1 MIQFNLLPDVKVDY
15 MKTQRT
21 KRMVMIASLVSAAV
35 SILILVVTFSYS
47 VTQKRHLANLS
58 SDIKSIKAELEGNSE
73 LTKILSVQNQLE
85 TLPALYDGRPAVNR
99 LPVYIEQTT
108 PVNVSLGK
116 TSVDFSTSKFEITGS
131 SDSLGS
137 VNAYVDTLKFT
148 KFKSDSDSDTT
159 INAFKD
165 VVLSKF
171 GTNDG
176 ISTFVITLSFDP
188 LIFDETKKIE
198 LLVPTT
204 VTTRAQSSSNE
215 GLFNGQATTPQE
227 EGARE

>member
-99 LPVYIEQTT
+99 LPIFIEQTT
-108 PVNVSLGK
+108 PVNIGLGK

-148 KFKSDSDSDTT
+148 KFKSDADTDTT
-159 INAFKD
+159 TNAFKD

-171 GTNDG
+171 GTKDG
-176 ISTFVITLSFDP
+176 VSTFVITLTFDP

-204 VTTRAQSSSNE
+204 VTTRAQSSSSE